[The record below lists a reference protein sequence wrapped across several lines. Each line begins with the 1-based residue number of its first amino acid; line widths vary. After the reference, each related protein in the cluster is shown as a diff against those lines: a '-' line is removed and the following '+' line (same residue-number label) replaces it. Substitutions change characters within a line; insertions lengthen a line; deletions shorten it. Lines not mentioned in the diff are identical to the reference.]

1 MVNFIVWAGNRQ
13 TPFEKYEDAVEYAK
27 KINKRNK
34 YPARMLKKVA
44 EDSESAMW
52 QEIHY

>member
-1 MVNFIVWAGNRQ
+1 MVNFIVWAGNCQ
-13 TPFEKYEDAVEYAK
+13 TLFEKYEDAIKYAK

-34 YPARMLKKVA
+34 YPAKILRKTVLDSDVA
-44 EDSESAMW
+44 TW